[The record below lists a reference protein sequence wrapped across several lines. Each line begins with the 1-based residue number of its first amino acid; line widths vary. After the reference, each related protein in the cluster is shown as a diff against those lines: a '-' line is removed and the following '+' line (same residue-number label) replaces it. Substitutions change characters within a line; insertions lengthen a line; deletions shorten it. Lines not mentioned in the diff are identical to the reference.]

1 MNNNSFHLREILL
14 VVKKNMRSVWVFTI
28 VVGILGAGA
37 LFFVPRKYQS
47 TVVLA
52 ANNPQITDKA
62 ALFNQQ
68 IQSLYSGYGS
78 TDDLDRIIGISMLDT
93 LYLSMV
99 DQFQLHLVYRLNA
112 LDTLRLRQLAAK
124 KLRKDVQLERT
135 DQQQL
140 KMNVRFKH
148 PDTAALL
155 ANAMQVWISNYSMQ
169 ENTKRYEKIVAV
181 LSEKIKGLEL
191 EYQETTGKIN
201 QATALAQINWLVQDQ
216 QRLLQQAQEIRKTK
230 EEFSVGLAA
239 MPNLVAVQQTA
250 SPNLKHVYPNEW
262 LFVMLLLVAGF
273 CTGVLWVIIRN
284 RN

>member
-1 MNNNSFHLREILL
+1 MNNNSFHLQEILL
-14 VVKKNMRSVWVFTI
+14 VVRKNMRSVWVFTI
-28 VVGILGAGA
+28 VVGLLGAAA
-37 LFFVPRKYQS
+37 LFLVPRKYES
-47 TVVLA
+47 TVVLT

-93 LYLSMV
+93 LYLAMV
-99 DQFQLHLVYRLNA
+99 DQFKLHLVYRLNA

-148 PDTAALL
+148 PDTAASI
-155 ANAMQVWISNYSMQ
+155 ANAMQQWISKHAMQ
-169 ENTKRYEKIVAV
+169 ENKNRYEKIVAV
-181 LSEKIKGLEL
+181 LNEKIKGLEA
-191 EYQETTGKIN
+191 EYQETTGKIS
-201 QATALAQINWLVQDQ
+201 QANTLAQINWLVQDQ

-230 EEFSVGLAA
+230 EEFAVGLAA
-239 MPNLVAVQQTA
+239 MPELVAVQQVAT
-250 SPNLKHVYPNEW
+250 PNLKHVYPNEW
-262 LFVMLLLVAGF
+262 LFIFLFLLGGF
-273 CTGVLWVIIRN
+273 ATGVLWVIIRN
-284 RN
+284 SK